1 MKISIEPK
9 RIVWEDLCI
18 RPSGHDES
26 QDSMVQNILDQVK
39 KKGDEAL
46 KQFTLKFDRVELQTF
61 SVSKEELVQAEAKMD
76 PNLIEAIYVA
86 KANIESFHTAQLG
99 KKIMVETMP
108 GVVCWQE
115 SKPIDKVGIY
125 IPGGS
130 APLFSTVLM
139 LAVPAGIAGC
149 GEIILCS
156 PPDITGHINPA
167 ILYTAQLCGID
178 KIYKIGGAQA
188 IAAMAYGTK
197 EIPKV
202 IKIFGPGNSF
212 VTSAKMKVLQQGVAI
227 DMPAG
232 PSEVL
237 IVADESAD
245 PEFVAIDL
253 LSQAEHGPDS
263 QVVLVADSKQIID
276 AVSNYI
282 KQQLKELPRK
292 DIATKALENSHG
304 IVLKDAKDQIDF
316 INVYAP
322 EHLIINHA
330 KADEMATKIHN
341 AGSVFIGQYSPESV
355 GDYASGT
362 NHTLPTSAFA
372 KSYSGVNLDSFMKK
386 ITYQKLTQEGLKII
400 GPHVECMA
408 EAEKLVA
415 HKLAVSKRLAK
426 I

>member
-9 RIVWEDLCI
+9 KAIWDDLCV
-18 RPSGHDES
+18 RPYGHDES
-26 QDSMVQNILDQVK
+26 QDSLVQNILDQVK

-46 KQFTLKFDRVELQTF
+46 KQFTLKFDRVELQSF
-61 SVSKEELVQAEAKMD
+61 SISQEEILAAELKIASELKEAIKIAKS
-76 PNLIEAIYVA
+76 NIEA
-86 KANIESFHTAQLG
+86 FHSAQLSQTV
-99 KKIMVETMP
+99 IAETMP
-108 GVVCWQE
+108 GVTCWQQ
-115 SKPIDKVGIY
+115 SKPIEKIGIY

-139 LAVPAGIAGC
+139 LAVPAKIAGC
-149 GEIILCS
+149 KEIVLCS
-156 PPDITGHINPA
+156 PPDETGKLNDA
-167 ILYTAQLCGID
+167 ILYAAHLCGVD
-178 KIYKIGGAQA
+178 KIFKVGGAQA
-188 IAAMAYGTK
+188 IAALAYGTK

-212 VTSAKMKVLQQGVAI
+212 VTIAKMKVLQQGVAI

-232 PSEVL
+232 PSEVM

-253 LSQAEHGPDS
+253 LSQAEHGADS
-263 QVVLVADSKQIID
+263 QVILIVDSKQILD
-276 AVSNYI
+276 VVTSYI
-282 KQQLKELPRK
+282 HRQLKELPRK
-292 DIATKALENSHG
+292 DIAMKALENSHG
-304 IVLKDAKDQIDF
+304 IVLKNEQDQIDF
-316 INVYAP
+316 INTYAP

-330 KADEMATKIHN
+330 NADVMATKINN

-386 ITYQKLTQEGLKII
+386 ITYQKLTIEGLKNI
-400 GPHVECMA
+400 GPHVEVMA
-408 EAEKLVA
+408 EAEKLMA
-415 HKLAVSKRLAK
+415 HKLAVTKRLSK

>member
-1 MKISIEPK
+1 
-9 RIVWEDLCI
+9 
-18 RPSGHDES
+18 
-26 QDSMVQNILDQVK
+26 
-39 KKGDEAL
+39 
-46 KQFTLKFDRVELQTF
+46 
-61 SVSKEELVQAEAKMD
+61 
-76 PNLIEAIYVA
+76 
-86 KANIESFHTAQLG
+86 
-99 KKIMVETMP
+99 MP

-139 LAVPAGIAGC
+139 LAVPARIAGC

-245 PEFVAIDL
+245 PE
-253 LSQAEHGPDS
+253 
-263 QVVLVADSKQIID
+263 
-276 AVSNYI
+276 
-282 KQQLKELPRK
+282 LPR
-292 DIATKALENSHG
+292 TVPLQLHRRLVRVG
-304 IVLKDAKDQIDF
+304 R
-316 INVYAP
+316 P
-322 EHLIINHA
+322 E
-330 KADEMATKIHN
+330 
-341 AGSVFIGQYSPESV
+341 
-355 GDYASGT
+355 
-362 NHTLPTSAFA
+362 
-372 KSYSGVNLDSFMKK
+372 
-386 ITYQKLTQEGLKII
+386 
-400 GPHVECMA
+400 
-408 EAEKLVA
+408 
-415 HKLAVSKRLAK
+415 R
-426 I
+426 

>member
-76 PNLIEAIYVA
+76 PNLIEAINVA

-139 LAVPAGIAGC
+139 LAVPARIAGC

-408 EAEKLVA
+408 EAEQLVA